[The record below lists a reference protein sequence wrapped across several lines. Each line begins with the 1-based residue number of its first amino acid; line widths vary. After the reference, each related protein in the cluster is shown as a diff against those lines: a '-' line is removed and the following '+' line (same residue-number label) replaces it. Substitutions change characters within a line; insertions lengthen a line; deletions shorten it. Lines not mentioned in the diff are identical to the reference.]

1 MANYFVSS
9 ASGAGGAG
17 NGSSWANA
25 FLTLAAANAFPIAA
39 GDTLLV
45 GDDHAEWTS
54 GSVTVSLPSFGV
66 STTPNNIIVVDHT
79 KPSPSIPADLK
90 IGAYGAGSLSASG
103 NINFNFSGY
112 VYGLYVRNGVDAVG
126 VGVATSAI
134 SIQCQSSRTF
144 YFDSCTFLNS
154 STGTSLLIMSPG
166 GSEWLDFKNCT
177 FINLTA
183 NVAFLL
189 SGCWVKL
196 TNCTFTFPGASATN
210 YFFQTG
216 TFSQATFEGCDFS
229 QFGGTY
235 LVNHTSNGGIFHT
248 FKDCKLP
255 AGTPFTL
262 ANALRPNSNSVW
274 VVNCDSGNTNYR
286 NELYDYGG
294 ELHTSTS
301 VVRTGG
307 ASQGT
312 AYSWKVTTNA
322 NVRWYAPFKL
332 MALSIWNSTTGAAKN
347 VTVEGIA
354 DPRDFSALP
363 NNDDIWIDVE
373 ALENASLPQGTY
385 HVGTKTTPLGTNSA
399 LTASTA
405 AWDCSVS
412 RANSTAYSVGD
423 IRKVASNAGR
433 LFVCTTAGTSAGS
446 EPGGYA
452 TAVDGDTITDGGA
465 TFKAMRRF
473 KQTITTGS
481 IGMAGLITVYP
492 KVAKASLNGIYI
504 DPMIT
509 LS

>member
-25 FLTLAAANAFPIAA
+25 YLTLAAACAVGAS
-39 GDTLLV
+39 GDVIFV
-45 GDDHAEWTS
+45 GDDHIEN
-54 GSVTVSLPSFGV
+54 SVG
-66 STTPNNIIVVDHT
+66 TPNWFFNTTTTAPGYILCVDHT
-79 KPSPSIPADLK
+79 KPSPSIPADLRV
-90 IGAYGAGSLSASG
+90 GTTSGGYLSNNSFLS
-103 NINFNFSGY
+103 FNMYGY
-112 VYGLYVRNGVDAVG
+112 VYGLYLEAAIGGAG
-126 VGVATSAI
+126 STAT
-134 SIQCQSSRTF
+134 IQMGSSRTF
-144 YFDSCTFLNS
+144 VADHCTFKCS
-154 STGTSLLIMSPG
+154 GTSSSARVAILTSSG
-166 GSEWLDFKNCT
+166 ASEVKDCT
-177 FINLTA
+177 FIATSATMALIGSSCFA
-183 NVAFLL
+183 KF
-189 SGCWVKL
+189 
-196 TNCTFTFPGASATN
+196 TNCTFLFPNGSASPFYFNTSTN
-210 YFFQTG
+210 SFL
-216 TFSQATFEGCDFS
+216 TFEGCDFS
-229 QFGGTY
+229 AYTGTQ
-235 LVNHTSNGGIFHT
+235 LFAPAGNGGQLIT
-248 FKDCKLP
+248 LKDCKLP
-255 AGTPFTL
+255 AGTLPITC
-262 ANALRPNSNSVW
+262 ATALRQNADQIW
-274 VVNCDSGNTNYR
+274 LLNCDNGATNYKFDT
-286 NELYDYGG
+286 YVMGG
-294 ELHTSTS
+294 ELHVVLN

-312 AYSWKVTTNA
+312 PYSWQVITNA
-322 NVRWYAPFKL
+322 NNLWYMPFKL
-332 MALSIWNSTTGAAKN
+332 PPLSIWNSTTGAAKN

>member
-1 MANYFVSS
+1 
-9 ASGAGGAG
+9 
-17 NGSSWANA
+17 
-25 FLTLAAANAFPIAA
+25 
-39 GDTLLV
+39 
-45 GDDHAEWTS
+45 
-54 GSVTVSLPSFGV
+54 
-66 STTPNNIIVVDHT
+66 
-79 KPSPSIPADLK
+79 
-90 IGAYGAGSLSASG
+90 
-103 NINFNFSGY
+103 
-112 VYGLYVRNGVDAVG
+112 
-126 VGVATSAI
+126 
-134 SIQCQSSRTF
+134 
-144 YFDSCTFLNS
+144 
-154 STGTSLLIMSPG
+154 
-166 GSEWLDFKNCT
+166 
-177 FINLTA
+177 
-183 NVAFLL
+183 
-189 SGCWVKL
+189 
-196 TNCTFTFPGASATN
+196 
-210 YFFQTG
+210 
-216 TFSQATFEGCDFS
+216 
-229 QFGGTY
+229 
-235 LVNHTSNGGIFHT
+235 
-248 FKDCKLP
+248 
-255 AGTPFTL
+255 
-262 ANALRPNSNSVW
+262 
-274 VVNCDSGNTNYR
+274 
-286 NELYDYGG
+286 LYDYGG